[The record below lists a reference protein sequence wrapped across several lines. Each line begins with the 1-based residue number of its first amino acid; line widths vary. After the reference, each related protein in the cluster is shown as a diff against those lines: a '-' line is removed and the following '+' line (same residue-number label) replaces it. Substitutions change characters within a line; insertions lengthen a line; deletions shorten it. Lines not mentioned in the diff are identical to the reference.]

1 MLVQAGLDYDTV
13 QGELEAQIERLG
25 DDQFAT
31 FANEALVELEERYGV
46 TTPIEDHIQELT
58 DRYYRGLEVLQA
70 LDEPMTVDELAAELE
85 LGTGEVRNRVA
96 YLATFD
102 RLHRDDG
109 TVRRTQ

>member
-1 MLVQAGLDYDTV
+1 
-13 QGELEAQIERLG
+13 
-25 DDQFAT
+25 
-31 FANEALVELEERYGV
+31 
-46 TTPIEDHIQELT
+46 
-58 DRYYRGLEVLQA
+58 
-70 LDEPMTVDELAAELE
+70 MTVDELAAELE